1 MLTDFGLSRAEIY
14 SLINLRTTMYNVPK
28 GTAPFMAYELLE
40 FIGSDGTVEIKCTK
54 ATDMWAFGMLVY
66 VRLASFSLNHSEF
79 LTIRTE

>member
-1 MLTDFGLSRAEIY
+1 
-14 SLINLRTTMYNVPK
+14 
-28 GTAPFMAYELLE
+28 MAYELLE
-40 FIGSDGTVEIKCTK
+40 FLGSDGTVEIKCTK